1 VIFRRRKGEVAE
13 SDESAPDADGGGD
26 EAFSGPYDFDEVD
39 LDPAD
44 ETRVDLGGLIVA
56 GQPDVGLELQIDEES
71 QVVAAVLLV
80 SGTSALELRPFAAPR
95 RGGLWAEIRQE
106 IAAEATRMGGTATP
120 VEGEFGT
127 ELKLALP
134 LVDPAGQP
142 VSQLSRVVGVDG
154 PRWFLRGTFLGEAAA
169 DPQSAPS
176 LTQAFRDVVVV
187 RGSTPMAP
195 REPIPLGVPSGA
207 ELPDLPS
214 AD

>member
-1 VIFRRRKGEVAE
+1 VIFRRRRGQAAE
-13 SDESAPDADGGGD
+13 SEGAGRDTDGSGGP
-26 EAFSGPYDFDEVD
+26 AFSGPFDAGEVE

-56 GQPDVGLELQIDEES
+56 GQPDVELQLQVDEES
-71 QVVAAVLLV
+71 QLVAAVLFV
-80 SGTSALELRPFAAPR
+80 TATSALELRPFAAPR
-95 RGGLWAEIRQE
+95 RGGLWAEVRQE

-134 LVDPAGQP
+134 LVDPDGQS

-154 PRWFLRGTFLGEAAA
+154 PRWFLRGTFLGDAAV
-169 DPQSAPS
+169 DPQSAQS
-176 LTQAFRDVVVV
+176 LTRAFRDVVVV

-195 REPIPLGVPSGA
+195 REPLPLGVPSGV
-207 ELPDLPS
+207 ELPDPPP
-214 AD
+214 AE